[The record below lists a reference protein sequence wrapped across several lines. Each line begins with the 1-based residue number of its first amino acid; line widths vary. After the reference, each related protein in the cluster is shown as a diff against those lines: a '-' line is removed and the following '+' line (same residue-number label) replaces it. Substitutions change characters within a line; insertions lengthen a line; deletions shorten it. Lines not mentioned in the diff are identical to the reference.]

1 MQTWKLEFQTQVR
14 PKHYII
20 CFKGIIH
27 ILSKGNVDGI
37 STDGTG
43 CISDSQWY
51 PLNALSKM
59 LKIVFVKIDQFNFS
73 LITFVKGTFGNLHK
87 TQERKRQTPISFLIL
102 HK

>member
-59 LKIVFVKIDQFNFS
+59 L
-73 LITFVKGTFGNLHK
+73 ITFLRGTFGNLHK
-87 TQERKRQTPISFLIL
+87 TQERKRQTPISFSIL

>member
-1 MQTWKLEFQTQVR
+1 MLQTWKLEFQTQVR

-20 CFKGIIH
+20 CLKGIIH

-37 STDGTG
+37 STDGSG

-51 PLNALSKM
+51 HLNALSKM

-73 LITFVKGTFGNLHK
+73 LITFVKGTCGNLH
-87 TQERKRQTPISFLIL
+87 
-102 HK
+102 

>member
-59 LKIVFVKIDQFNFS
+59 L
-73 LITFVKGTFGNLHK
+73 ITFLRGTFGNLHK